1 MSTPTTPSNHKDGK
15 DGKDSKVAPELRP
28 APLKHGTQPSPRQA
42 DAVQAGP
49 TTSLHD
55 RIVKDTGD
63 EPVDPSTFN
72 VKGFAQRD
80 MASQQPVN
88 QPRDLNEKKA

>member
-1 MSTPTTPSNHKDGK
+1 MSTMSTPTNPKPDPK
-15 DGKDSKVAPELRP
+15 KEVAP
-28 APLKHGTQPSPRQA
+28 APTHGNREFPRQA
-42 DAVQAGP
+42 DAVKAGP

-55 RIVKDTGD
+55 RIVKDTGE

-80 MASQQPVN
+80 MASQQPVD